1 MEKLRSDEV
10 LVAGMA
16 KINKLTFGS
25 ARAWLRE
32 SFGKQHMSPLPR
44 VYRSLC
50 PHFRGITAAT
60 IPIPAELPQ
69 QSSHYRGKHHGNRG
83 ITAIPI
89 PVSIFSGHESR
100 FSTNIW
106 LLNR

>member
-1 MEKLRSDEV
+1 MNMRPSTDDGFSCDLHFSRVLPPAVEKLRSDEL

-16 KINKLTFGS
+16 KIKLTFGS
-25 ARAWLRE
+25 ARAWLRK

-50 PHFRGITAAT
+50 PHSRGITAAA

-69 QSSHYRGKHHGNRG
+69 QSSPLPR
-83 ITAIPI
+83 
-89 PVSIFSGHESR
+89 
-100 FSTNIW
+100 
-106 LLNR
+106 